1 MKTFSQFIEEQQ
13 VREIQVDGATVEFII
28 NNDFVTI
35 VGFDRLQW
43 DKPGIIEKVIK
54 TLELT
59 TDKIVKTSEPIKQH
73 WAIAGYAG
81 P

>member
-13 VREIQVDGATVEFII
+13 VSEIQVDGATIDFI
-28 NNDFVTI
+28 NNDNVTI

-43 DKPGIIEKVIK
+43 NKPGVIEKVIK
-54 TLELT
+54 TLELLT
-59 TDKIVKTSEPIKQH
+59 GKTVQTSEPIKQH
-73 WAIAGYAG
+73 WAIAGYDG